1 MKKVGFFR
9 SIHFKFVMVYVLLIM
24 LAMQIIGIYFVKE
37 LESSLKENFNAS
49 LTKRVSLLVYNIEQE
64 MSRDPKEYED
74 GRTPAD
80 EITTIIR
87 DFETD
92 EIIEVRVI
100 DKNKNVIATSS
111 INQDVVGKKTTEA
124 MVLRTLVGIE
134 DSNSSFHFDRDRRQR
149 VVVMT
154 FPIKE
159 NNFSDKTVGA
169 VYMVASMEE
178 VFTQMRIINKIFA
191 TGTGLSLCITAALGI
206 FLARTITRP
215 MTDMRK
221 QAIELANGNYSRKV
235 KVYGDDEIGQ
245 LAATFN
251 YLTEKLEEAQAMTEG
266 ERKKLASV
274 IAHMTDGVIATD
286 RSGQVILINN
296 PALEMLNVSRGT
308 LKNVNI
314 TELLRIKDNY
324 TFESLIDE
332 QESLILDS
340 STKERPYILRVSFSV
355 IQKESGRIDGLIAV
369 LYDITEQEK
378 IEQERR
384 EFVANVSHELRTP
397 LTTMRSYLEALAEG
411 AWKDKE
417 IAPQFLNVT
426 QTETERM
433 IRLVNDLLQLSK
445 LDRTDYRLN
454 KDWINFTD
462 FFNKIIDRFEMTKS
476 GHVSFVRN
484 IPQDELY
491 VDIDT
496 DKITQVLDNIISNA
510 LKYSPE
516 GGKVTFTID
525 VLPSELQIRVK
536 DEGVGIPQE
545 SVNKIFDRFY
555 RVDKARTRKLG
566 GTGLG
571 LAIAKEM
578 VFAHGGDIWALSK
591 EGQGTTVYFTLPYDP
606 EQEDEWE

>member
-1 MKKVGFFR
+1 MKKVSFFR

-24 LAMQIIGIYFVKE
+24 IAMQIIGIYFVKE
-37 LESSLKENFNAS
+37 LETSLRKNFEDS

-64 MSRDPKEYED
+64 MSRDPNEYEK
-74 GRTPAD
+74 GKTASE
-80 EITTIIR
+80 EITLIIR
-87 DFETD
+87 DFVTE
-92 EIIEVRVI
+92 EILEVRVI
-100 DKNKNVIATSS
+100 DKNKTVIATSS
-111 INQDVVGKKTTEA
+111 INQDIVGKKTTEE
-124 MVLRTLVGIE
+124 MVLRALVGLDYDNLFI
-134 DSNSSFHFDRDRRQR
+134 DKDTGQR
-149 VVVMT
+149 VRVMT
-154 FPIKE
+154 LPINE
-159 NNFSDKTVGA
+159 NNFSDQTIGA
-169 VYMVASMEE
+169 IYIVASMEE
-178 VFTQMRIINKIFA
+178 VFAQMRIINKILA
-191 TGTGLSLCITAALGI
+191 TGTILSLLITAALGI

-221 QAIELANGNYSRKV
+221 QAIELANGNFSRKV
-235 KVYGDDEIGQ
+235 KVYGEDEIGQ
-245 LAATFN
+245 LAVTFN

-274 IAHMTDGVIATD
+274 IAHMTEGVIATN
-286 RSGQVILINN
+286 RNGQVILINN

-308 LKNVNI
+308 LNNVNI
-314 TELLRIKDNY
+314 TELLGVEDEH

-332 QESLILDS
+332 QETIILDS
-340 STKERPYILRVSFSV
+340 GTTELPFILRVSFSV
-355 IQKESGRIDGLIAV
+355 IQKESGNIEGLIAV

-378 IEQERR
+378 IELERR

-397 LTTMRSYLEALAEG
+397 LTTMRSYLEALADG
-411 AWKDKE
+411 AWKDDK

-476 GHVSFVRN
+476 QHVLFIRN
-484 IPQDELY
+484 IPKVALY

-516 GGKVTFTID
+516 GGKVTFNIE
-525 VLPSELQIRVK
+525 VLPTELQIRVK
-536 DEGVGIPQE
+536 DEGVGIPKE
-545 SVNKIFDRFY
+545 SVKKIFDRFY

-578 VFAHGGDIWALSK
+578 VLAHGGDIWAQSSDGK
-591 EGQGTTVYFTLPYDP
+591 GTTVFFTMPYNP

>member
-1 MKKVGFFR
+1 MKRVRFFQ
-9 SIHFKFVMVYVLLIM
+9 SIHFKFVSVYVLLIM

-37 LESSLKENFNAS
+37 LETSLKSNFETS

-64 MSRDPKEYED
+64 MSRDPKEYTD
-74 GRTPAD
+74 GKTLNS
-80 EITTIIR
+80 EITSIIG
-87 DFETD
+87 DFLTE

-100 DKNKNVIATSS
+100 DMSKTVIATSS
-111 INQDVVGKKTTEA
+111 SNQDIVGKKTTEESVRRA
-124 MVLRTLVGIE
+124 LVGLDYTGLGIHDE
-134 DSNSSFHFDRDRRQR
+134 TNDRVR
-149 VVVMT
+149 VMT
-154 FPIKE
+154 VPVNH
-159 NNFSDKTVGA
+159 NNQTIGA
-169 VYMVASMEE
+169 VYVMASMEE
-178 VFTQMRIINKIFA
+178 VFLQMSIINKILA
-191 TGTGLSLCITAALGI
+191 TGTIISLVITAALGI

-221 QAIELANGNYSRKV
+221 QAIELANGNFSRKV
-235 KVYGDDEIGQ
+235 KVYGEDEIGQ
-245 LAATFN
+245 LAITFN
-251 YLTEKLEEAQAMTEG
+251 YLTEKLEDAQAMTEG

-274 IAHMTDGVIATD
+274 IAHMTDGVIATN
-286 RSGQVILINN
+286 REGQVILINN

-308 LKNVNI
+308 IQQTTI
-314 TELLRIKDNY
+314 TELLGISDEY
-324 TFESLIDE
+324 TFDSLIEE
-332 QESLILDS
+332 QESLVLDTGS
-340 STKERPYILRVSFSV
+340 EERPFILRVSFSV
-355 IQKESGRIDGLIAV
+355 IQKESGKIDGLIAV

-378 IEQERR
+378 IDQERR

-397 LTTMRSYLEALAEG
+397 LTTMRSYLEALADG

-417 IAPQFLNVT
+417 IAPQFLHVT

-445 LDRTDYRLN
+445 LDRTDYQLT
-454 KDWINFTD
+454 KEWINFTD
-462 FFNKIIDRFEMTKS
+462 FFEKIIDRFEMTKS
-476 GHVSFVRN
+476 QHVTFIRN
-484 IPQDELY
+484 IPKEPLY

-525 VLPSELQIRVK
+525 ILPSEIQIRVK

-578 VFAHGGDIWALSK
+578 VQAHGGDIWAQSK
-591 EGQGTTVYFTLPYDP
+591 EGSGTTVFFTLPYDP